1 MTSTYNHI
9 LFCIRDIN
17 LVKEDTMPLYRNCYH
32 NTIYVT
38 IIKNSNLQTEYLKV
52 TLTRITVATILHY
65 IGINGIFVYYKLSV
79 KASGDCECVILLYGK
94 VASAWVFSSFASNNL
109 LLCSC

>member
-38 IIKNSNLQTEYLKV
+38 IIKNSNLSKLSTLKV
-52 TLTRITVATILHY
+52 TLTGVTVAAILH
-65 IGINGIFVYYKLSV
+65 IHRHKWHFPTL
-79 KASGDCECVILLYGK
+79 
-94 VASAWVFSSFASNNL
+94 
-109 LLCSC
+109 